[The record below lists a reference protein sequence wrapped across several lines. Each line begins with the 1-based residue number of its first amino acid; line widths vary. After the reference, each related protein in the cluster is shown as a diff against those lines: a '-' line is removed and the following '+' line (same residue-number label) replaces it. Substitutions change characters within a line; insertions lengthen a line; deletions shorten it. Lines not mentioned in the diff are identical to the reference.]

1 MANIDWT
8 EWDGPAAMS
17 AAANSSDPAAAYSA
31 ICAGRKAGD
40 PSKQSSW
47 ALPYKKTPGSAPNA
61 AGVRNAMSR
70 ISQTQGLTNKQAAQS
85 KLEKL
90 MKQIQA
96 AENNRS
102 AFEQG
107 AHSYRSQN
115 PNEVPGG
122 SLRRASFPAELRG
135 KFEKIDGRTVYR
147 VEGYATVFNR
157 GYQMWD
163 RAGSYKEVMDER
175 SLDVSL
181 SGRPDVAFLT
191 NHTGVTM
198 ARSRSKNP
206 TLWLSKDTT
215 GLLVRANLNAD
226 RYDVQILAHAIDD
239 GDVEEMSFAFM
250 ICENGANWN
259 DEFTEFTITQAD
271 INRGDVSAVNFGANP
286 WTSINAARSSSTE
299 WLRQM
304 EYMPD
309 AVIAEAIR
317 RAADSDDNKML
328 FRDAAHALSDEARD
342 RYMRGAEFN
351 EESATRAAF
360 DVEDEDYAPTGST
373 PVKRTDSIERNL
385 TVTRAQKR
393 LAALDND
400 FASRLQALRGD
411 DN

>member
-1 MANIDWT
+1 MANIDWS
-8 EWDGPAAMS
+8 EWDGPKAMS
-17 AAANSSDPAAAYSA
+17 NATNSSDPAAAYAA
-31 ICAGRKAGD
+31 ICAGRKNGD

-61 AGVRNAMSR
+61 AGVRNALAR
-70 ISQTQGLTNKQAAQS
+70 ISQTQGLVNKQAAQS

-96 AENNRS
+96 AEKNRS

-115 PNEVPGG
+115 AEEVPGG
-122 SLRRASFPAELRG
+122 SVRRMTAPAEIRG
-135 KFEKIDGRTVYR
+135 KFIKLDGRSVYQ

-157 GYQMWD
+157 GYEMWD
-163 RAGSYKEVMDER
+163 RAGKYVETMADS

-181 SGRPDVAFLT
+181 SQRPDVAFLC
-191 NHTGVTM
+191 NHSGVTM

-206 TLWLSKDTT
+206 TLWLSKDST
-215 GLLVRANLNAD
+215 GLLTRANLNAE

-239 GDVEEMSFAFM
+239 GDIEEMSFAFM
-250 ICENGANWN
+250 ICENGASWN

-309 AVIAEAIR
+309 AVISEALR
-317 RAADSDDNKML
+317 RAASLDDRKML
-328 FRDAAHALSDEARD
+328 FRDAAEALSDKARD
-342 RYMRGAEFN
+342 NYMRGAEFN
-351 EESATRAAF
+351 EDAATRAAF
-360 DVEDEDYAPTGST
+360 DIEDEDYAPTGTT
-373 PVKRTDSIERNL
+373 PVKRNESIERNM
-385 TVTRAQKR
+385 TAKEIQRR
-393 LAALDND
+393 LASIDHNFADRLKGLD
-400 FASRLQALRGD
+400 A

>member
-1 MANIDWT
+1 MANIDFSS
-8 EWDGPAAMS
+8 WDGPAAMS
-17 AAANSSDPAAAYSA
+17 AAAKSSDPAAAYRA
-31 ICAGRKAGD
+31 ICAGRKSGD

-47 ALPYKKTPGSAPNA
+47 ALPYKKTPSSPPNA
-61 AGVRNAMSR
+61 AGVRNALSR
-70 ISQTQGLTNKQAAQS
+70 LPQTQGLTNKQAAQA

-96 AENNRS
+96 AEANRS
-102 AFEQG
+102 ALEQG
-107 AHSYRSQN
+107 PHSYRSQN
-115 PNEVPGG
+115 PEEIPGG
-122 SLRRASFPAELRG
+122 SLRRAAFPAELRG
-135 KFEKIDGRTVYR
+135 KFEKIGDRTVYR

-163 RAGSYKEVMDER
+163 RAGKYTEIMDER

-181 SGRPDVAFLT
+181 SNRPDVAFLT

-198 ARSRSKNP
+198 ARSRSKTP

-226 RYDVQILAHAIDD
+226 RYDVQILAHAIED
-239 GDVEEMSFAFM
+239 GDIEEMSFAFM
-250 ICENGANWN
+250 ICENGASWN
-259 DEFTEFTITQAD
+259 DDYTEFTITQAD

-317 RAADSDDNKML
+317 RAADSDDNRLL

-342 RYMRGAEFN
+342 RYMRGANFN
-351 EESATRAAF
+351 EEAATRAAF
-360 DVEDEDYAPTGST
+360 DVEDEDYAPDGPT
-373 PVKRTDSIERNL
+373 PVKRTETIDRNL
-385 TVTRAQKR
+385 TVKRIQQRLAGLDHNFADR
-393 LAALDND
+393 LAALK
-400 FASRLQALRGD
+400 D
-411 DN
+411 DTN